1 MELNEHI
8 TSDKA
13 DLSDEELVFAA
24 QNKDTNAWTELIY
37 RYLPNIRYKAGNY
50 TDFPADRDDLI
61 QEGLIGLLNAV
72 NTYNS
77 DKGASFKTYCHVC
90 VQNKILTELERRSN
104 SKQQALQNY
113 LPLEDLLPS
122 SVTDGGGE
130 DPFSI
135 IVAQEDRDLRMA
147 KAKALLSDLEQE
159 TLTLYLSGHS
169 YEEMAAQLN
178 LSTKTID
185 NALQRIR
192 RKLREE

>member
-8 TSDKA
+8 LSDKA
-13 DLSDEELVFAA
+13 SLSDEDLAFAA
-24 QNKDTNAWTELIY
+24 QSNDTNAWSELIY
-37 RYLPNIRYKAGNY
+37 RYLPAIRYRAGSY
-50 TDFPADRDDLI
+50 TNSSADRDDLI

-77 DKGASFKTYCHVC
+77 DKGASFKTYCYIC
-90 VQNKILTELERRSN
+90 VQNKMLTELERRNN

-113 LPLEDLLPS
+113 LPLEDLVPS
-122 SVTDGGGE
+122 ATNGDGE

-135 IVAQEDRDLRMA
+135 VAAQEDRALRMA
-147 KAKALLSDLEQE
+147 KAKSLLSALEQE
-159 TLTLYLSGHS
+159 TLALYLEGHS